1 MKTVDVFFGKKITG
15 SSYHINTMYLHRFG
29 MEDEIELPGIL
40 SNAIDGI
47 LSQEGL
53 DDDVSILLG
62 NLKSEIVNPDG
73 IVPRKVNDITGSL
86 VYLGYV
92 IYAVVRT
99 DIDSEVELDAS
110 SARFYAM
117 NKQISEQNLFNVN
130 IFQWGL
136 CNVIDSDSMVNQNAM
151 VMEFL
156 IDNVINIDDE
166 CYSIINLKEVIEE
179 YNAMDKYNESSNMD
193 TTDVLKML
201 EDLNYKF
208 FILLPAADFGLEG

>member
-1 MKTVDVFFGKKITG
+1 
-15 SSYHINTMYLHRFG
+15 
-29 MEDEIELPGIL
+29 
-40 SNAIDGI
+40 
-47 LSQEGL
+47 
-53 DDDVSILLG
+53 
-62 NLKSEIVNPDG
+62 
-73 IVPRKVNDITGSL
+73 
-86 VYLGYV
+86 
-92 IYAVVRT
+92 
-99 DIDSEVELDAS
+99 
-110 SARFYAM
+110 
-117 NKQISEQNLFNVN
+117 
-130 IFQWGL
+130 
-136 CNVIDSDSMVNQNAM
+136 MVNQNAM